1 MTTAKMATVAIKNQ
15 RGEVKSGKIITAL
28 IGFKGNT
35 FNEVRFAAELKEIF
49 YLIYQ
54 LLINL
59 IIFVPGMEKLERVVF
74 YMLDKAIKTY
84 RQFAQRRLNDAG
96 LDITIDQW
104 LVLNTIESD
113 PGVSQ
118 LEIAEKVFKDA
129 ASVTRIIDLLI
140 KKSYLLRRSHPV
152 DRRRFTLEL
161 TGEGKTLVKQVN
173 RISEENRRIGLKGL
187 NDADLEQLRCTLST
201 IINNCQ

>member
-1 MTTAKMATVAIKNQ
+1 
-15 RGEVKSGKIITAL
+15 
-28 IGFKGNT
+28 
-35 FNEVRFAAELKEIF
+35 
-49 YLIYQ
+49 
-54 LLINL
+54 
-59 IIFVPGMEKLERVVF
+59 MEKLERVIF

-118 LEIAEKVFKDA
+118 LEIAERVFKDA

-140 KKSYLLRRSHPV
+140 KKGYLLRRSHPV

-161 TGEGKTLVKQVN
+161 TCEGKGLVKQVN
-173 RISEENRRIGLKGL
+173 RISEENRSIGLKGL
-187 NDADLEQLRCTLST
+187 SDTDLEHLRGTLTT

>member
-1 MTTAKMATVAIKNQ
+1 
-15 RGEVKSGKIITAL
+15 
-28 IGFKGNT
+28 
-35 FNEVRFAAELKEIF
+35 
-49 YLIYQ
+49 
-54 LLINL
+54 
-59 IIFVPGMEKLERVVF
+59 MEKLERVVF

-118 LEIAEKVFKDA
+118 LEIAERVFKDA

-140 KKSYLLRRSHPV
+140 KKGYLLRRSHPV

-173 RISEENRRIGLKGL
+173 KISEENRNIGLKGL
-187 NDADLEQLRCTLST
+187 CDADLEHLRGTLTT

>member
-1 MTTAKMATVAIKNQ
+1 
-15 RGEVKSGKIITAL
+15 
-28 IGFKGNT
+28 
-35 FNEVRFAAELKEIF
+35 
-49 YLIYQ
+49 
-54 LLINL
+54 
-59 IIFVPGMEKLERVVF
+59 MEKLERVVF

-84 RQFAQRRLNDAG
+84 RQFAQRRLYEAG

-104 LVLNTIESD
+104 LVLNTIETD

-140 KKSYLLRRSHPV
+140 KKGYLLRRSHPV

-161 TGEGKTLVKQVN
+161 TTEGKALVKEVN
-173 RISEENRRIGLKGL
+173 KISEENRNIGLKGL
-187 NDADLEQLRCTLST
+187 SDGDLEHLRCTLTT
-201 IINNCQ
+201 IIDNCH

>member
-1 MTTAKMATVAIKNQ
+1 
-15 RGEVKSGKIITAL
+15 
-28 IGFKGNT
+28 
-35 FNEVRFAAELKEIF
+35 
-49 YLIYQ
+49 
-54 LLINL
+54 
-59 IIFVPGMEKLERVVF
+59 MEKLERVVF

-140 KKSYLLRRSHPV
+140 KKGYLLRRSHPV
-152 DRRRFTLEL
+152 DRRRFTLDL

-187 NDADLEQLRCTLST
+187 SDADLEQLRGTLST